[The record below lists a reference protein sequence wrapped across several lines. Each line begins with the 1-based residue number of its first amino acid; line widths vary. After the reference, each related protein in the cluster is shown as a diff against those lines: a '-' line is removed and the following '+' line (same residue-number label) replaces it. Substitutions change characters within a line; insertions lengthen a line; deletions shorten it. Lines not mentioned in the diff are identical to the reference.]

1 MMFSGEPKA
10 PETVSVRIPH
20 VPPVEIQKELAENAA
35 KILEVSQISAPEPAP
50 AKPVEHVK
58 LYAPP
63 IKSSLQ
69 DEELKIP
76 SWLEP
81 LARNAAAPSST
92 QDLIEKEKAKRLA
105 EQQPKTEEI
114 AAEAATAVEEPFIPE
129 LPLPTFSD
137 ALPLD
142 EEKNT
147 RKRGS
152 KSSGHGVQIA
162 AFAAVVLA
170 LAVGAWWYITQ
181 PSGGAH
187 ASAEPAS
194 TSQASLVS
202 SPVESSHSQPPD
214 KAPVPANTSTQ
225 TNPAALTNTAAQSNS
240 ASKTLSVVPASG
252 TVAAASRNPQPSPNP
267 ANSAAAA
274 TPAPPVAAVEQPK
287 KPVLGNVRL
296 ATPKVTA
303 KRGTQ
308 NSGELDAGLV
318 LSNEDQPESRAEAL
332 NAGLVG
338 GNAQPSAPVAALPVG
353 GDVKQAK
360 LISSVPP
367 MYPALAKNQHISGNV
382 QIDALIDANGR
393 VTTMKVVSGPTL
405 LQQAAMDALK
415 QWKYQP
421 AQLDGKPVAMHLT
434 VTLQFRLQ

>member
-1 MMFSGEPKA
+1 
-10 PETVSVRIPH
+10 
-20 VPPVEIQKELAENAA
+20 
-35 KILEVSQISAPEPAP
+35 
-50 AKPVEHVK
+50 
-58 LYAPP
+58 
-63 IKSSLQ
+63 
-69 DEELKIP
+69 
-76 SWLEP
+76 
-81 LARNAAAPSST
+81 
-92 QDLIEKEKAKRLA
+92 
-105 EQQPKTEEI
+105 
-114 AAEAATAVEEPFIPE
+114 
-129 LPLPTFSD
+129 
-137 ALPLD
+137 
-142 EEKNT
+142 
-147 RKRGS
+147 
-152 KSSGHGVQIA
+152 VQIA

-170 LAVGAWWYITQ
+170 LTVGAWWYITQ
-181 PSGGAH
+181 PSAGAH

-194 TSQASLVS
+194 TAQASVVS
-202 SPVESSHSQPPD
+202 SPIESSHSQPQGN
-214 KAPVPANTSTQ
+214 APVPTNTSAQ

-240 ASKTLSVVPASG
+240 ASKTISVVPAGG

-267 ANSAAAA
+267 ANGAAAA
-274 TPAPPVAAVEQPK
+274 TPAPVVAVVEQPK

-308 NSGELDAGLV
+308 SSGEVDGGLV
-318 LSNEDQPESRAEAL
+318 LNNEDQPESSAEAL

-338 GNAQPSAPVAALPVG
+338 SNAQPSAPVTPLPVG

-382 QIDALIDANGR
+382 VVDALIDANGR